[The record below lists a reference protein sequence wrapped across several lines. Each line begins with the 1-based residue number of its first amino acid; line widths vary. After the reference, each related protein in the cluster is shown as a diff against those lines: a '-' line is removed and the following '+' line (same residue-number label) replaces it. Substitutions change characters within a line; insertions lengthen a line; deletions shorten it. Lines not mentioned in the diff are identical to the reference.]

1 VEVKVFF
8 IFLLLD
14 GRIRIRNRSWI
25 RTNKLRIRMRIQ
37 EAQNHTA
44 PTDPHPDADP
54 EHCKINT
61 VLLIGMLTAQLHYVN
76 IIFFILRP

>member
-1 VEVKVFF
+1 
-8 IFLLLD
+8 
-14 GRIRIRNRSWI
+14 
-25 RTNKLRIRMRIQ
+25 MRIQ
-37 EAQNHTA
+37 EAQNHAA
-44 PTDPHPDADP
+44 PRDPHPDADP